1 MANSYARIIG
11 VLGGF
16 DLLWPADLASL
27 LALFGTL
34 DFDVDVTEP
43 GCVVLWTWGHDMVL
57 QLSLP
62 LLVGL
67 INLLEYAISSV
78 VRPTQDVVIAQHR
91 RANVIAK
98 YLAFVNCLYMTLVRY
113 TVGAFVCIDL
123 TADGLNPAM
132 KTDPNIECYSP
143 THYGYMSVAAV
154 GLLLY
159 TIGCARPIFRP
170 TRHKGRDC
178 AASRSLRPWRS
189 Q

>member
-1 MANSYARIIG
+1 
-11 VLGGF
+11 
-16 DLLWPADLASL
+16 
-27 LALFGTL
+27 
-34 DFDVDVTEP
+34 
-43 GCVVLWTWGHDMVL
+43 MVL

-159 TIGCARPIFRP
+159 TVGCVRPIFRS
-170 TRHKGRDC
+170 TRHKARDC
-178 AASRSLRPWRS
+178 AASRSLRSWRS